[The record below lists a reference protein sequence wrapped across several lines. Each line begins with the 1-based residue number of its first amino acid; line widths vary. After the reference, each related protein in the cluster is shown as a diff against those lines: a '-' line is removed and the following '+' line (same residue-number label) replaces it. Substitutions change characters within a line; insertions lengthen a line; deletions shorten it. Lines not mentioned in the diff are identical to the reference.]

1 MPTRTTRRY
10 RSRIAAVALLMPLVA
25 CAQTL
30 PDDIDPQTLNRLPP
44 ASAGSGPGVAGIL
57 QHASDIDA
65 RFEAAV
71 GRALTELAILVV
83 AREHDQP
90 YEWSLHETE
99 ALAVGVSTDV
109 IDIVRHRRSLTGVSD
124 DETLIIELG
133 REVFRDHAVSAETY
147 ARAVEAF
154 GQTNLVD
161 VVSLMGNYVSTAIK
175 LTAFNQHM
183 PPGWPQFLPLPFEQ
197 PDDVLSDTRSRLPRV
212 PPRPRS
218 GGGAGSDPPLYSRGL
233 APAGTGPGQ
242 IRRHTTGPAELERNV
257 GPALVD
263 LAVLIAAQSYE
274 SEYLWS
280 TTAAAAREHGLEA
293 AVIAAVRDN
302 APTAGLP
309 ERAAVLIDFGRE
321 LLDAHTVSAETYARA
336 LATFGQGNLVNFV
349 DVMASSAEQIT
360 LLIVFDQR

>member
-10 RSRIAAVALLMPLVA
+10 RSRIAAVALLLPLVA

-44 ASAGSGPGVAGIL
+44 ASADAGPGIAGIL
-57 QHASDIDA
+57 QYASDIDP

-109 IDIVRHRRSLTGVSD
+109 IDIVRHRRALPGVSD
-124 DETLIIELG
+124 DETVIIELG
-133 REVFRDHAVSAETY
+133 REVFVDHAVSAETY

-154 GQTNLVD
+154 GQTDLVD
-161 VVSLMGNYVSTAIK
+161 VVRLMGNYVSTAIK

-197 PDDVLSDTRSRLPRV
+197 PDDVLADTRSRLPRV

-218 GGGAGSDPPLYSRGL
+218 AGSEPPLYSRGL
-233 APAGTGPGQ
+233 APSGTGPGQ
-242 IRRHTTGPAELERNV
+242 IRRHTTGPEELERNV
-257 GPALVD
+257 GRALID
-263 LAVLIAAQSYE
+263 LAVLITAQSYE

-280 TTAAAAREHGLEA
+280 TSAQAALEHGLDA
-293 AVIAAVRDN
+293 AVIAAVREN
-302 APTAGLP
+302 APTTGLP
-309 ERAAVLIDFGRE
+309 AREAVLIEFGRE
-321 LLDAHTVSAETYARA
+321 LLDAHTVSAETYANA
-336 LATFGQGNLVNFV
+336 LQTFGQGNLVNFV
-349 DVMASSAEQIT
+349 DVMARSAEQIT
-360 LLIVFDQR
+360 LLTVFDQH